1 MEAAGFIKTYR
12 EDPPYDTIVY
22 RGGNIGLDW
31 EQEKRKFYAES
42 LKHFGCGRSTHEMTE
57 LELEAM
63 IQRAAEAGAKKAL
76 RDVGLQDDDAVHDM
90 REIRDLL
97 DSWRSAKRT
106 AANTIIKAF
115 TYVFLGAL
123 ITGSYFSFFNK
134 P

>member
-1 MEAAGFIKTYR
+1 MN
-12 EDPPYDTIVY
+12 D
-22 RGGNIGLDW
+22 
-31 EQEKRKFYAES
+31 
-42 LKHFGCGRSTHEMTE
+42 

-76 RDVGLQDDDAVHDM
+76 RDM

-123 ITGSYFSFFNK
+123 LTGSYFSFINK

>member
-1 MEAAGFIKTYR
+1 
-12 EDPPYDTIVY
+12 
-22 RGGNIGLDW
+22 
-31 EQEKRKFYAES
+31 
-42 LKHFGCGRSTHEMTE
+42 MTE
-57 LELEAM
+57 LELEAI

-106 AANTIIKAF
+106 AANTLIKTF
-115 TYVFLGAL
+115 TYFLGAL
-123 ITGSYFSFFNK
+123 LTGSYFSFFNK

>member
-1 MEAAGFIKTYR
+1 MN
-12 EDPPYDTIVY
+12 D
-22 RGGNIGLDW
+22 
-31 EQEKRKFYAES
+31 
-42 LKHFGCGRSTHEMTE
+42 
-57 LELEAM
+57 LEIEAM

-106 AANTIIKAF
+106 AANTVIKTL
-115 TYVFLGAL
+115 TYIFLGAL
-123 ITGSYFSFFNK
+123 LAGSYFSFLDPK

>member
-1 MEAAGFIKTYR
+1 MN
-12 EDPPYDTIVY
+12 D
-22 RGGNIGLDW
+22 
-31 EQEKRKFYAES
+31 
-42 LKHFGCGRSTHEMTE
+42 

-106 AANTIIKAF
+106 AAIHNQAF
-115 TYVFLGAL
+115 TYVFLVPA
-123 ITGSYFSFFNK
+123 TGSYFSFLQ